1 MSDGEGD
8 FAVVEAPPPI
18 NRCLLLI
25 GSFVERVHRLRGEKA
40 LWSNTDD
47 LEEEDSDSELDARQV
62 RWPTSPAIEEAMAK
76 LQRGEFEFTPDDG
89 RGLVDVWKRKIPA
102 LHAAKEWCVL
112 ADEVQE
118 IIEQAAASSE
128 MTRHSI
134 LKEAAFS
141 ADNDSADVEDALA
154 ILSVLKELNSSPI
167 YTSGLISVLEEARRE
182 QKAAERRTR
191 MLERLEEGEYSAIM
205 MRVDIASQAQEYERA
220 RAEWLELNSEPEP
233 EEPEEEESATERG
246 TEQFGTSASFAVHA
260 ASSTEFGT
268 SASNAFSVQAAS
280 STISSLSLNDHDS
293 GTDSPFSP
301 DDSDPDSPFAVSFM
315 HSEGKGAVADSSV
328 AHCLLFGCVFMWR
341 CSDV

>member
-1 MSDGEGD
+1 MSDSEGG

-118 IIEQAAASSE
+118 IIEQVAASSE
-128 MTRHSI
+128 MTRHSF
-134 LKEAAFS
+134 LKTAAFS

-154 ILSVLKELNSSPI
+154 ILSVLKELNSNPI

-233 EEPEEEESATERG
+233 EEEEQEP
-246 TEQFGTSASFAVHA
+246 
-260 ASSTEFGT
+260 EFGT
-268 SASNAFSVQAAS
+268 RDSHFSVQAAS
-280 STISSLSLNDHDS
+280 GTTSSLDNYDSDTDSSLSM
-293 GTDSPFSP
+293 
-301 DDSDPDSPFAVSFM
+301 DDSDPDSPFAVSFL

-328 AHCLLFGCVFMWR
+328 AHCLLFARVFVWR